1 MTQRQAL
8 LINGEKVFTEDH
20 ISVKNP
26 ADTRQVVGL
35 IAKATKDHVNAAVDA
50 AEDAFNSQWSG
61 RSYSRIRGKVIL
73 KAVERIS
80 SDIENLSK
88 LYTMEQGKP
97 VKEANAEIESFL
109 STMDFFAG
117 FGGKLYG
124 SENVARLSDKE
135 ELLTI
140 DKPEPLGVLVAI
152 TPWNFEMSLLSW
164 KLAPALIC
172 GNTAVVKPSSSTPLT
187 TLQVIEHF
195 YQAGLPKGVINVVT
209 GSSSEIGDYLVSHPK
224 VRKVMFTGSTEV
236 GQRVYRQ
243 AARGIRAVTLE
254 LGGSDPT
261 IVCDD
266 ADLQDAARNIV
277 EKGRFRNCGQSC
289 TSVKRLY
296 VFESIANKFVTMLSE
311 FTSKIRVG
319 NGLHEETT
327 MGPLHNDEQLNSVES
342 MVEDAVRN
350 HSAKVLLGGK
360 RPTGSALEHGYFYEP
375 TLLTD
380 VNENAQIWKQEC
392 FGPALPIAVVHDLEE
407 AVDKAN
413 DTSYGLGSCIWTRNI
428 ARAYEFANKIESGIV
443 WINAPPLS
451 VPETSFGGVK
461 DSGIGRE
468 LGKRAIMENME
479 PKSIRIRFA
488 KQEADFG

>member
-1 MTQRQAL
+1 L
-8 LINGEKVFTEDH
+8 
-20 ISVKNP
+20 
-26 ADTRQVVGL
+26 
-35 IAKATKDHVNAAVDA
+35 
-50 AEDAFNSQWSG
+50 
-61 RSYSRIRGKVIL
+61 IL

-80 SDIENLSK
+80 SDMENLSK

-97 VKEANAEIESFL
+97 VKEAKSEIESFL
-109 STMDFFAG
+109 NTMDFFAG

-124 SENVARLSDKE
+124 DENVAGLSDKE

-152 TPWNFEMSLLSW
+152 TPWNFELSLLSW

-187 TLQVIEHF
+187 TLQVIDHF

-209 GSSSEIGDYLVSHPK
+209 GNSSEIGDYLVSHPK

-236 GQRVYRQ
+236 GQRVYGQ
-243 AARGIRAVTLE
+243 AARGLRAVTLE

-266 ADLQDAARNIV
+266 ADLQDAARNII

-296 VFESIANKFVTMLSE
+296 VFESIANKFVKMLTE

-327 MGPLHNDEQLNSVES
+327 MGPLHNDEQLKSVES
-342 MVEDAVRN
+342 MVEDAVSN
-350 HSAKVLLGGK
+350 HSGQVLLGGK
-360 RPTGSALEHGYFYEP
+360 TPKGTMFEHGYFYEP

-380 VNENAQIWKQEC
+380 VNENALIWKREC

-413 DTSYGLGSCIWTRNI
+413 NTSYGLGSCIWTKNI
-428 ARAYEFANKIESGIV
+428 TRAYEFANKIQSGIV
-443 WINAPPLS
+443 WINSPPLS

-479 PKSIRIRFA
+479 PKSIRIRFT
-488 KQEADFG
+488 KQEAD